1 MSTAREEILAALR
14 DKERGGAT
22 PPAPWRSRQQFGD
35 LAARFTATLTG
46 LHGEVIRA
54 ASAEEALDRLGD
66 VLRDLGAARV
76 VANDEPPLA
85 GVDLAA
91 RWPGIAWHVVGRTEG
106 DLRAFCAGAD
116 AGITGADAALAE
128 TGSVIVSSGPGRSR
142 MASLLPPVHIALIAA
157 GCLTSDILTWA
168 AARSGD
174 LPASVTA
181 ISGPSKTADIE
192 QTLAIGMH
200 GPKRVIAIL
209 YGEPGE
215 TT

>member
-1 MSTAREEILAALR
+1 MSTAREEILTSLR
-14 DKERGGAT
+14 SRERGGT
-22 PPAPWRSRQQFGD
+22 PLPAPWRSRQQFDD
-35 LAARFTATLTG
+35 LAARFTETLTG

-54 ASAEEALDRLGD
+54 ASAAEALDRLGD
-66 VLRDLGAARV
+66 ALRDLGAARV
-76 VANDEPPLA
+76 VANDELPLA

-116 AGITGADAALAE
+116 AGVTGADAALAE
-128 TGSVIVSSGPGRSR
+128 TGSVIISSGPGRSR
-142 MASLLPPVHIALIAA
+142 MASLLPPVHIALVTAER
-157 GCLTSDILTWA
+157 LSSDILTWA

-174 LPASVTA
+174 LPANVTV

-200 GPKRVIAIL
+200 GPKRVIVIL
-209 YGEPGE
+209 YGES
-215 TT
+215 

>member
-14 DKERGGAT
+14 SKERGGM
-22 PPAPWRSRQQFGD
+22 PLPAPWRSRQQFDD
-35 LAARFTATLTG
+35 LAARFAETLTG
-46 LHGEVIRA
+46 LYGEVIRA
-54 ASAEEALDRLGD
+54 ASADEALDRLGD

-76 VANDEPPLA
+76 VVNDEPPLA
-85 GVDLAA
+85 DVDLAV

-116 AGITGADAALAE
+116 AGVTGADAALAE
-128 TGSVIVSSGPGRSR
+128 TGSVVVSSGPGRSR
-142 MASLLPPVHIALIAA
+142 LVSLLPPVHIALVPVS
-157 GCLTSDILTWA
+157 CLTSDILTWA

-174 LPASVTA
+174 LPASVTV

-200 GPKRVIAIL
+200 GPKRVIVIL
-209 YGEPGE
+209 YGE
-215 TT
+215 T

>member
-1 MSTAREEILAALR
+1 MSTAREEILTALR
-14 DKERGGAT
+14 GQQRGGDSR
-22 PPAPWRSRQQFGD
+22 PAPWRSRQQFDD
-35 LAARFTATLTG
+35 LAARFTATLTS
-46 LHGEVIRA
+46 LHGEVIGA
-54 ASAEEALDRLGD
+54 ASAAEALDRLGD

-76 VANDEPPLA
+76 VVNDEPPLA

-116 AGITGADAALAE
+116 VGVTGADAALAE
-128 TGSVIVSSGPGRSR
+128 TGSVILSSGPGRGR
-142 MASLLPPVHIALIAA
+142 LVSLLPPVHIALVAA

-168 AARSGD
+168 AARSGE
-174 LPASVTA
+174 LPANVIL

-200 GPKRVIAIL
+200 GPKRMIAIL
-209 YGEPGE
+209 YGVGSP
-215 TT
+215 